1 MTGVEGKKRPIGLL
15 VLTLICLFCGGVSL
29 IWNIDLLIDGKGFL
43 SLITS
48 VISLVSFFIMF
59 LYCIKDTYRNKRMIL
74 FFIILRIFLCFV
86 DLCFTI
92 RVIIIADLNLDL
104 ANIISNTVSFWCWF
118 IPLVFMLLNLTKN
131 KKTIECITLFFLVC
145 LILIYLVS
153 IINLHSFFD
162 YYNSG
167 TDLILGPLANNAYN
181 FLLFWLWF
189 TQIAQHI
196 TFKEKIKF
204 DFKPIQKKV
213 AVTET
218 TLEELKLMY
227 DNGTISENE
236 YNRRKAEIISKL

>member
-1 MTGVEGKKRPIGLL
+1 MLEVKETKRPIGLL
-15 VLTLICLFCGGVSL
+15 VLTLICLLSGGVSL
-29 IWNIDLLIDGKGFL
+29 IWNIDLLIDGKEFL
-43 SLITS
+43 GLITS
-48 VISLVSFFIMF
+48 VVSLVSFFIMF
-59 LYCIKDTYRNKRMIL
+59 LYCIKGTCRNKRMIL
-74 FFIILRIFLCFV
+74 LFIILRIFLCFV

-92 RVIIIADLNLDL
+92 RVIIIADLNLDFV
-104 ANIISNTVSFWCWF
+104 NVISMTIGFWLWF
-118 IPLVFMLLNLTKN
+118 FPLVFMTLNLAKN
-131 KKTIECITLFFLVC
+131 KKTIERITLVFLIC
-145 LILIYLVS
+145 LILIYFVVTIANIS
-153 IINLHSFFD
+153 GGN
-162 YYNSG
+162 YNSG

-196 TFKEKIKF
+196 TFKEKIRF